1 MFLENKKKME
11 DADADADADL
21 LLDEYYFL
29 NQKKWKTK

>member
-11 DADADADADL
+11 DADADL

-29 NQKKWKTK
+29 NKKIKWKKKK